1 MDQVEVT
8 KSSEAGRAPAGSAE
22 AQKAWQNYYQQA
34 SLRRRARGG
43 RRHLRDEKRR
53 RRFRE
58 RLGLSLSALLI
69 AGMTG
74 AFYLV
79 LMR

>member
-8 KSSEAGRAPAGSAE
+8 KSSEAGRRPAGSAE
-22 AQKAWQNYYQQA
+22 AQQAWQDYYQQA

-43 RRHLRDEKRR
+43 RRHLREEKRR
-53 RRFRE
+53 RRLRE
-58 RLGLSLSALLI
+58 RIGIGLSALLV
-69 AGMTG
+69 AGMTWR
-74 AFYLV
+74 FYLV

>member
-22 AQKAWQNYYQQA
+22 AQQAWQDYYQKA
-34 SLRRRARGG
+34 SIRRRSRGG
-43 RRHLRDEKRR
+43 RRHLREEKRR
-53 RRFRE
+53 RRWRE
-58 RLGLSLSALLI
+58 RIGISLSALLV
-69 AGMTG
+69 ACMTG
-74 AFYLV
+74 AFYVV